1 MNKIYFYI
9 LIIITLNSC
18 GLKKDVVYFKNS
30 ETIDLELNQ
39 NSPILRKDDFISI
52 TVLGGDDNTLKLVN
66 PTQTQGGARTYT
78 SGTPSAI
85 GYLIDEKGEIN
96 FPLIGKI
103 KLEGLSRNQAINLIE
118 EKLGSLI
125 NTPVVT
131 LQIQNFRVTILGEIK
146 TPGTYT
152 VPNEKINI
160 LELIGIAG
168 DLTIYGVRKNILVLR
183 EENGRKKEYR
193 IDITKS
199 DFINSPVYNLQQND
213 IVYVAPNQSKIN
225 SSRVSATA
233 GIFVSVATLI
243 ITTINSF
250 KK

>member
-1 MNKIYFYI
+1 MRGYA
-9 LIIITLNSC
+9 T
-18 GLKKDVVYFKNS
+18 
-30 ETIDLELNQ
+30 
-39 NSPILRKDDFISI
+39 
-52 TVLGGDDNTLKLVN
+52 
-66 PTQTQGGARTYT
+66 
-78 SGTPSAI
+78 GTPTSN

-103 KLEGLSRNQAINLIE
+103 KLEGLSRDQAINLIE
-118 EKLGSLI
+118 EKLSLLI
-125 NTPVVT
+125 NKPVIT
-131 LQIQNFRVTILGEIK
+131 LQIQNFHVTILGEIK
-146 TPGTYT
+146 TAGTFT
-152 VPNEKINI
+152 IPNEKVNI

-213 IVYVAPNQSKIN
+213 VVYIEPNQSKIN
-225 SSRVSATA
+225 SSRVSSTA

-250 KK
+250 AK

>member
-9 LIIITLNSC
+9 LIIITSNSC
-18 GLKKDVVYFKNS
+18 GLKKEVVYFKNS
-30 ETIDLELNQ
+30 ETIDLELKD

-52 TVLGGDDNTLKLVN
+52 LVLGGDENTLKLVN
-66 PTQTQGGARTYT
+66 PPQSQGGMRGYAT
-78 SGTPSAI
+78 GTPTNN

-118 EKLGSLI
+118 EKLVSLI
-125 NTPVVT
+125 NNPIVN

-146 TPGTYT
+146 TPGTFT
-152 VPNEKINI
+152 IPNEKVNI

-183 EENGRKKEYR
+183 DENGRKKEYR
-193 IDITKS
+193 LDLTKS

-213 IVYVAPNQSKIN
+213 IIYIEPNQSKIN
-225 SSRVSATA
+225 SSRVSSTA

>member
-1 MNKIYFYI
+1 MNKIYSFT
-9 LIIITLNSC
+9 LIIIFTSC
-18 GLKKDVVYFKNS
+18 GFKKNIVYFKNS
-30 ETIDLELNQ
+30 ETINLEIKEH
-39 NSPILRKDDFISI
+39 SPMLRKDDFISI
-52 TVLGGDDNTLKLVN
+52 LVLGGDESTMKIVNTPQV
-66 PTQTQGGARTYT
+66 QGGMRGYAT
-78 SGTPSAI
+78 GTPTSN

-118 EKLGSLI
+118 EKLSSLI
-125 NTPVVT
+125 NKPVVT
-131 LQIQNFRVTILGEIK
+131 LQIQNFHVTILGEIK
-146 TPGTYT
+146 TPGTFT
-152 VPNEKINI
+152 IPNEKVNI

-193 IDITKS
+193 LDLTKT

-213 IVYVAPNQSKIN
+213 IVYVEPNQSKVN
-225 SSRVSATA
+225 SSRVSSTA

-250 KK
+250 AK